1 MTSVMTAML
10 RTVFPAAG
18 CGGVA
23 AAGVGAAAAADGE
36 ARGALEEAAIWR
48 RGMRERTRAAAS
60 CCNRRAVVAKTFYV
74 NKAGQSCKP
83 D

>member
-18 CGGVA
+18 CGGAA

-48 RGMRERTRAAAS
+48 RGMRERK
-60 CCNRRAVVAKTFYV
+60 RAVVRATGALVV
-74 NKAGQSCKP
+74 NTGYPTEMCKA
-83 D
+83 DTRAV

>member
-18 CGGVA
+18 CGGAA

-48 RGMRERTRAAAS
+48 RGMRERTRDGGAALS
-60 CCNRRAVVAKTFYV
+60 TIKRVGYGRTV
-74 NKAGQSCKP
+74 GSG
-83 D
+83 

>member
-18 CGGVA
+18 CGGAA

-36 ARGALEEAAIWR
+36 ARGGLEEAAAWR
-48 RGMRERTRAAAS
+48 RGMRELTRAGV
-60 CCNRRAVVAKTFYV
+60 RATGRALVAKTV
-74 NKAGQSCKP
+74 VQRRKCG
-83 D
+83 

>member
-18 CGGVA
+18 CGGAA

-48 RGMRERTRAAAS
+48 RGMRELTHRR
-60 CCNRRAVVAKTFYV
+60 CCNRRAVVAKTV
-74 NKAGQSCKP
+74 
-83 D
+83 